1 MRFAKQSKGKKNIAV
16 LLGSGNVVDHHASGS
31 ICGRRWA
38 SS

>member
-1 MRFAKQSKGKKNIAV
+1 MRFAKQSKGKKEYRRTA
-16 LLGSGNVVDHHASGS
+16 GSGNVVDHHASGS